1 MSLFAPSLSKTFD
14 EAELIDFLKEGGD
27 IKAEYYDFAGRSDGG
42 RAFRFHENTES
53 QIILLIKYGFDI
65 HSQDEEGNT
74 LLHICKSCKI
84 VDFLISQGANIEKKN
99 NEEASPLMTQACIN
113 HEDIAMRLIILG
125 ADINTIMS
133 GGYKLI
139 DFPISLDFKIYL
151 IKNGIDL
158 RDRDGIH
165 ILFKENNLEIAKAL
179 IDREGLDNLFIEI
192 ENNKN
197 YKENEMI
204 AFIQSC
210 IEKHHLSKNV
220 YNIERMPNKRL

>member
-27 IKAEYYDFAGRSDGG
+27 IKDEYYDFDGSGDGG
-42 RAFRFHENTES
+42 RAFRFDETTES
-53 QIILLIKYGFDI
+53 QIILLIKYGFDM
-65 HSQDEEGNT
+65 HSQDYEGNT
-74 LLHICKSCKI
+74 LLHLCKSCKL
-84 VDFLISQGANIEKKN
+84 VDFLISQGADIEKKN
-99 NEEASPLMTQACIN
+99 KEEASPLMTQLCIGQ
-113 HEDIAMRLIILG
+113 EDIAMKLITLG
-125 ADINTIMS
+125 ADIDTMMP

-139 DFPISLDFKIYL
+139 DFPMSLDFKIYL
-151 IKNGIDL
+151 IKNGINL
-158 RDRDGIH
+158 RDCKGIH

-179 IDREGLDNLFIEI
+179 IDREGLDNLFIEM

-197 YKENEMI
+197 YEENEMI

-210 IEKHHLSKNV
+210 IAKNHVSKNV